1 MKIVSIILIAL
12 VLILVVI
19 GSIFVFQNQNSSSNS
34 DGIKTVNNVP
44 ENSGNN
50 QNNEGSADG
59 VMTASPKTYN
69 IDIQNF
75 AYKTKTL
82 TIKKGDIVIWT
93 NRDSVRHTVTS
104 DSGNE
109 LDSELLSQSGSYS
122 HTFAQTGTYDYHC
135 KPHPYMTGT
144 IIVE

>member
-12 VLILVVI
+12 VLILVVV
-19 GSIFVFQNQNSSSNS
+19 GGIFIFQNQNSSSNS

-50 QNNEGSADG
+50 QNEGSADG

-69 IDIQNF
+69 IDIQDF
-75 AYKTKTL
+75 DYKTKTL
-82 TIKKGDIVIWT
+82 TIKKGDTVIWT

>member
-19 GSIFVFQNQNSSSNS
+19 GSVFVFQNQNSSSNS
-34 DGIKTVNNVP
+34 DNGIKTVNNVP

-50 QNNEGSADG
+50 QNEGSAGG
-59 VMTASPKTYN
+59 VVTQNPKTYN
-69 IDIQNF
+69 IDIQDF

-82 TIKKGDIVIWT
+82 TIIKGDTVIWT

-109 LDSELLSQSGSYS
+109 LDSELLSQGGSYS
-122 HTFAQTGTYDYHC
+122 HTFVQTGTYDYHC

>member
-1 MKIVSIILIAL
+1 MSYTVPVCPNHYVSFFY
-12 VLILVVI
+12 
-19 GSIFVFQNQNSSSNS
+19 SQSF
-34 DGIKTVNNVP
+34 
-44 ENSGNN
+44 
-50 QNNEGSADG
+50 
-59 VMTASPKTYN
+59 
-69 IDIQNF
+69 
-75 AYKTKTL
+75 
-82 TIKKGDIVIWT
+82 WT

>member
-50 QNNEGSADG
+50 QNEGSADG